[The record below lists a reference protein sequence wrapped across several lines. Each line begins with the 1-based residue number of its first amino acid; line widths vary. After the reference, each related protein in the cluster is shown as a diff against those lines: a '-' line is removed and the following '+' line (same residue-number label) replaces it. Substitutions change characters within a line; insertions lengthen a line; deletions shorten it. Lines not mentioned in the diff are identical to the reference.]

1 MASTGQPNVGT
12 YASRARKP
20 CWIVN
25 RCLEGERGDR
35 TDPRCGHKPADLR
48 IMASQFH
55 NLAVKLTDLPL
66 DGIARF
72 EQRSDRSY
80 QLRTALDQLLGS
92 HGEDIETWR
101 GRSPGRGF

>member
-1 MASTGQPNVGT
+1 
-12 YASRARKP
+12 
-20 CWIVN
+20 
-25 RCLEGERGDR
+25 
-35 TDPRCGHKPADLR
+35 
-48 IMASQFH
+48 MASQFH

-72 EQRSDRSY
+72 EHRSDHSY

-92 HGEDIETWR
+92 QRHWH